1 MTSSITELLASGIK
15 LEAHEA
21 VAITQQ
27 LIGSLL
33 DHDGADQVEPP
44 YGPPSIDNVFL
55 QEDGSV
61 VCRGCRTTP
70 AVSEVG
76 QFLESLVPDGSA
88 CVPGALRYA
97 IARARLEVDVRPFDS
112 LHEFARDLVRHEHG
126 ARPQVVR
133 GVLARAGAPLVST
146 ALSRIERRR
155 PHASVTELR
164 RALRA
169 AEARVFEQQ
178 RLVVV
183 PPINVEPKRARS
195 LSGAGACLAAGL
207 ALICTGEF
215 MHRRQA
221 PIVVTQAVPI
231 VAQASAAEPEREQ
244 TARVPSTALRAGP
257 STPLRA
263 TDLARGIIAVRDVP
277 SASARPARAQSRRVP
292 VKRASPRPAA
302 SAIDRQAPPRN
313 ASRGVLDRLR
323 LGWLRSAFAVRSD
336 F

>member
-1 MTSSITELLASGIK
+1 
-15 LEAHEA
+15 
-21 VAITQQ
+21 
-27 LIGSLL
+27 LL
-33 DHDGADQVEPP
+33 DHDGADEVEPP
-44 YGPPSIDNVFL
+44 YGPPSVDNVFL
-55 QEDGSV
+55 HEDGSV

-76 QFLESLVPDGSA
+76 HFLGSLIREGSA
-88 CVPGALRYA
+88 CAPGALRYA

-112 LHEFARDLVRHEHG
+112 LQDFARDLVRHEHG
-126 ARPQVVR
+126 VRAEVVR
-133 GVLARAGAPLVST
+133 GVMARAGAPRVST

-164 RALRA
+164 RDLRA
-169 AEARVFEQQ
+169 AEARVFE

-183 PPINVEPKRARS
+183 PPIDVAPTRPRS

-207 ALICTGEF
+207 ALICTGEL

-221 PIVVTQAVPI
+221 PMVVTAAVPL
-231 VAQASAAEPEREQ
+231 VSQAAAAEPEREQ
-244 TARVPSTALRAGP
+244 TARVPSTPLGAGPSTPLRAGP

-263 TDLARGIIAVRDVP
+263 GDLARGIIAVHDVP
-277 SASARPARAQSRRVP
+277 SASARPARAVSRRVS
-292 VKRASPRPAA
+292 VKRASARPAA
-302 SAIDRQAPPRN
+302 SAMDRQARTPN

-323 LGWLRSAFAVRSD
+323 LGWLRRKIIVRSD